1 MLYLAQM
8 KISIIVPIT
17 GDQTYLANLRS
28 IIKESVPATHVA
40 ELILVK
46 EFDPDGL
53 GMVAEK
59 PEAQLYIFHKT
70 SLSQK
75 FEAGAFEATGDIY
88 YFLMP
93 GYLPPLD
100 FAIRIIRACVSHK
113 ELGTLSGKWTVQ
125 LFSFL
130 PFQVLEKIFLHSF
143 SIDNLMISRNLFRK
157 LKGLRWDGK
166 DRKLSYLLT
175 NELTTHQSSKFI
187 H

>member
-1 MLYLAQM
+1 M
-8 KISIIVPIT
+8 KITLIVPIT
-17 GDQTYLANLRS
+17 EDHRYLTNLRA
-28 IIKESVPATHVA
+28 IIEASVPAPHVA

-46 EFDPDGL
+46 EFDPNGL
-53 GMVAEK
+53 GKVAEK

-75 FEAGAFEATGDIY
+75 FEAGAFEATGDIF

-100 FAIRIIRACVSHK
+100 FAIRIIRACVSHV
-113 ELGTLSGKWTVQ
+113 ELGTFPGKWTSR
-125 LFSFL
+125 LFSFF
-130 PFQVLEKIFLHSF
+130 PFRVLEKIFFHTF

-157 LKGLRWDGK
+157 IQGLRWDGK